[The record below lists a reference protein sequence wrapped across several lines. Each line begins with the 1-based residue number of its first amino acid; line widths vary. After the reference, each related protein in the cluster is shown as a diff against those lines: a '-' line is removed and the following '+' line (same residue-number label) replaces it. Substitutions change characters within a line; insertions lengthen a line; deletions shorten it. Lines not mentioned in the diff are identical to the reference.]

1 MIVLRSSQGPG
12 ERRRWVEAK
21 SGRTAAGTS
30 GFSPHPTQS
39 PTHPLILPRRSWAF
53 TPLAVNQLHSLARPP
68 GVLDSLLASPQQQS
82 RSRILL
88 PPFEVHIYLIS
99 LGVIGII
106 RQIAFLSSLL
116 HPTGL
121 LQSYPLDSE
130 GRRGNPSIWRGGHP
144 APSTGSH
151 GTLQICGTW
160 DSSKPSCLLGQ
171 GRETQNKGPNKC
183 HWAFMARGEAALLQG
198 FYKQTLSL
206 RALGMCLVCVM
217 EKRDVYLGYTLRKV
231 NK

>member
-1 MIVLRSSQGPG
+1 MLFVMIVLRSSQGLG

-30 GFSPHPTQS
+30 GFSPYPTQS

-130 GRRGNPSIWRGGHP
+130 GRRGNPSIWRGSIQRPLLAPMVPCRSVGPGTHP
-144 APSTGSH
+144 SPAA
-151 GTLQICGTW
+151 
-160 DSSKPSCLLGQ
+160 SSV
-171 GRETQNKGPNKC
+171 RVERHRTKGPINVIGLSWQEGKRLYYKAFINK
-183 HWAFMARGEAALLQG
+183 LL
-198 FYKQTLSL
+198 
-206 RALGMCLVCVM
+206 A
-217 EKRDVYLGYTLRKV
+217 
-231 NK
+231 